1 MNTHSTNCRWNS
13 VPLHCLSLIIKGVTY
28 AKEDIG
34 VSGEGY
40 IPILRANNIQSDE
53 LDFHN
58 LVWVCEERISKEQLL
73 CLGDVVVATSSGS
86 KHLVG
91 KTASFR
97 GEQKIS
103 CGAFCAILRPNSL
116 INNLFFKYFFQT
128 QSYRNHISSLAK
140 GSNIN
145 NLKNADLAN
154 VQVPV
159 PPLAEQKRIVKK
171 IEELFGIIDKTVKYL
186 NDTKQHL
193 AQYRQ
198 SVLQQ
203 AFSGK
208 LHKTTVWSQ
217 NSLNDLC
224 KYIQRGK
231 SPKYITH
238 STLPVINQKCIR
250 WNELQIQYL
259 KFIDPVQ
266 FESWIRER
274 HVQPM
279 DILWNSTGTGTI
291 GRAYLYQ
298 GTELED
304 AVVDSHV
311 TIVRAD
317 AKKINPNFLFFYIQ
331 SPFIQR
337 KIEKM
342 QSGSTNQVELA
353 RKEIQNIQVNLPSL
367 PEQKAIVAKI
377 ETAFA
382 AADKAERA
390 ISAALEQAKQ
400 LKQSILKR
408 AFEGKLVPQ
417 DPNDEPVDL
426 SQLNTHKGKSK

>member
-1 MNTHSTNCRWNS
+1 MNMNNHKNWLTCTMQAVSNVYNGNSISETEKAHEFTNLKSGYNYISTKDINFDATIDYNNGIKIPFIRKDFKIAPKNT
-13 VPLHCLSLIIKGVTY
+13 PLLCIEGGSAGRKLGFLTEDVCFGNKLCAFVSPFSKWIYYYLQSDNFQNYFKLNRNGLIG
-28 AKEDIG
+28 G
-34 VSGEGY
+34 VS
-40 IPILRANNIQSDE
+40 INKLKKA
-53 LDFHN
+53 
-58 LVWVCEERISKEQLL
+58 
-73 CLGDVVVATSSGS
+73 
-86 KHLVG
+86 
-91 KTASFR
+91 
-97 GEQKIS
+97 
-103 CGAFCAILRPNSL
+103 L
-116 INNLFFKYFFQT
+116 I
-128 QSYRNHISSLAK
+128 
-140 GSNIN
+140 
-145 NLKNADLAN
+145 
-154 VQVPV
+154 PV

-171 IEELFGIIDKTVKYL
+171 IEELFAVIDKTVKSL
-186 NDTKQHL
+186 NETKEQL
-193 AQYRQ
+193 SQYRQ

-208 LHKTTVWSQ
+208 LYKTTVWNQ
-217 NSLNDLC
+217 NSLNALC
-224 KYIQRGK
+224 TYIQRGK
-231 SPKYITH
+231 SPKYITY

-250 WNELQIQYL
+250 WNELQVQYL
-259 KFIDPVQ
+259 KFIDPIQ
-266 FESWIRER
+266 FGGWIRER

-298 GTELED
+298 GTELTD

-317 AKKINPNFLFFYIQ
+317 ITKINPHFLFFYIQ

-353 RKEIQNIQVNLPSL
+353 RKEIQNIQINLPSL
-367 PEQKAIVAKI
+367 PEQKTIVAKI

-382 AADKAERA
+382 AADKAEKA
-390 ISAALEQAKQ
+390 ISAALEQTKQ

-426 SQLNTHKGKSK
+426 SQIKKHKGKSK